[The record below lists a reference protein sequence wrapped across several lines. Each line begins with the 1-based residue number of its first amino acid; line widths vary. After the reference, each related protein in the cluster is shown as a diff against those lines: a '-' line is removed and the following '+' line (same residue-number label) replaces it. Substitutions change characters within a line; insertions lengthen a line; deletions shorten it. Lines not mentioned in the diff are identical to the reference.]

1 MQAWLAFWMDGTTRR
16 SKTFSS
22 KTYGVEEARSLAIQ
36 FLTDKRKESG
46 LTSPARTP
54 DEEEEEEVAV
64 PAITLSKRLQRRS
77 PGARGNL
84 SSVTTGIVEI
94 TKS

>member
-22 KTYGVEEARSLAIQ
+22 KTHGLEEARALAIK

-54 DEEEEEEVAV
+54 DEEIAV
-64 PAITLSKRLQRRS
+64 PAITTSQRLQRRTT
-77 PGARGNL
+77 GARRNL
-84 SSVTTGIVEI
+84 SSVTTGVVEI